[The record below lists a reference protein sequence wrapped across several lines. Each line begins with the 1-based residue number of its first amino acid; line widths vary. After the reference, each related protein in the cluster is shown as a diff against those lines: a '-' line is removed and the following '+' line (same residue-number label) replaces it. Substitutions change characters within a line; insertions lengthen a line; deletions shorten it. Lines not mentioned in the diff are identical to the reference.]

1 VIKSP
6 KSKGLRG
13 KTSTQSETGQFTT
26 RTIWHNE
33 RKIMTP
39 EEIEE
44 LVDDLYTQFEELTRN
59 TVAAAKTNSDTDIS
73 PFGHTFMKVMDGLYG
88 RFEWAH
94 EEIMKAYREEKRER
108 LKSQ

>member
-1 VIKSP
+1 M
-6 KSKGLRG
+6 
-13 KTSTQSETGQFTT
+13 E
-26 RTIWHNE
+26 
-33 RKIMTP
+33 P

-73 PFGHTFMKVMDGLYG
+73 TFEETFMKVMGGLYG

-94 EEIMKAYREEKRER
+94 EELIQAYLTEIRER
-108 LKSQ
+108 LKSR